1 MEHYGLIREKGQP
14 IDYRHSWDNSNLF
27 SAWFFI
33 EIGRQGDHHDRGE
46 THFWELDEVG
56 SPNARLGYFT
66 EFVVALFPPLYHAM
80 MKKKLA
86 TWDRDFA
93 TEGELEIAAKINEQ
107 AGYTMPEGHNSYK
120 AI

>member
-1 MEHYGLIREKGQP
+1 
-14 IDYRHSWDNSNLF
+14 
-27 SAWFFI
+27 
-33 EIGRQGDHHDRGE
+33 
-46 THFWELDEVG
+46 VG
-56 SPNARLGYFT
+56 SPNARCGYFT

-93 TEGELEIAAKINEQ
+93 TEGELQIAAKINEQ